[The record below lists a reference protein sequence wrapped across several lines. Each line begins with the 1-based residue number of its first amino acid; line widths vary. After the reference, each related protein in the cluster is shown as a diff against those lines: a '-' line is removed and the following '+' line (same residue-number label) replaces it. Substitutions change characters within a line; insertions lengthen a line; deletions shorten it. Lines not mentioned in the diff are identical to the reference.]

1 MGYDALDELT
11 SLSARATPTSTVRET
26 TYVYD
31 GAHRITEVH
40 DPLGGTTTM
49 TYDDDS
55 HLTGRTLPNGIHS
68 TWTYNA
74 RGWVM
79 SVVHERADD
88 TVIASS
94 TYLRSPTGEPTRI
107 TREDG
112 TYVLLDYDSALRIQQ
127 EAYRAA
133 DGSVIENIE
142 YAYDRDGNRTTRRVG
157 ATEASM
163 VVETYAYDAGDEL
176 RTVSV
181 EGAPIATYDYDSA
194 GRTTHIARGARSQSL
209 AYDADNHLTSVVEGA
224 SETRWQFDA
233 EGRRV
238 AREDLSAGITTQAH
252 RFVVGPT
259 HTASLESA
267 HLVTTTTGAEELG
280 YVFAPIPGGQEHP
293 LFRYDPVTSE
303 VVYYLQ
309 DAMGSVIGLADGTA
323 ANTSTLQYDGFGN
336 ERASTG
342 VLASLPVESRG
353 DYRFHGM
360 WRDASTD
367 LYYVRARTY
376 DARTGRF
383 LSRDPVEGQR
393 ARPETFEGS
402 RAFVGNPYVMR
413 DPAGTMTLREVGSAI
428 VSNAILAMNAYGA
441 LRGAWAVL
449 RSVRDGRV
457 TSEDGIEIGVGV
469 ISALAIFGPLLS
481 GSGLVAA
488 GATGERSLA
497 GALGSLARARRVN
510 DALLGRI
517 PLSELTW
524 FERVLGER
532 YFRLMST
539 QVGGRHASAAQAFNI
554 ARAEFLEGVRDTP
567 PGKLLDFMRETNLR

>member
-1 MGYDALDELT
+1 
-11 SLSARATPTSTVRET
+11 
-26 TYVYD
+26 
-31 GAHRITEVH
+31 
-40 DPLGGTTTM
+40 
-49 TYDDDS
+49 
-55 HLTGRTLPNGIHS
+55 
-68 TWTYNA
+68 
-74 RGWVM
+74 M

-88 TVIASS
+88 TVIVSS

-224 SETRWQFDA
+224 SDTRWQFDA

-267 HLVTTTTGAEELG
+267 HLVTTNTGAEELG
-280 YVFAPIPGGQEHP
+280 YVFAPIPGGEEHP

-323 ANTSTLQYDGFGN
+323 TNTSTLQYDGFGN

-342 VLASLPVESRG
+342 VLAALPVASRG

-402 RAFVGNPYVMR
+402 RFVQGNPYVMR
-413 DPAGTMTLREVGSAI
+413 DPSGRNARLVDFS
-428 VSNAILAMNAYGA
+428 VSSVVSRALDGLHISRGA
-441 LRGAWAVL
+441 LTVFRLQVLLQTALFGVVLTADSLGSVAGAAL
-449 RSVRDGRV
+449 IEMERYY
-457 TSEDGIEIGVGV
+457 EDLKRFVDDM
-469 ISALAIFGPLLS
+469 LANLPEGCALS
-481 GSGLVAA
+481 GFANFDDGNYREGPGSYAVYLCHEWHDHFDLPTPYDDWKLFLV
-488 GATGERSLA
+488 
-497 GALGSLARARRVN
+497 RARR
-510 DALLGRI
+510 DPTPFYASSALLVAD
-517 PLSELTW
+517 TTV
-524 FERVLGER
+524 VL
-532 YFRLMST
+532 
-539 QVGGRHASAAQAFNI
+539 
-554 ARAEFLEGVRDTP
+554 RAP
-567 PGKLLDFMRETNLR
+567 Q